1 MSHFKI
7 EQIAAVLDQAEIAF
21 TNSSLWM
28 LFTLA
33 VIWIFMWGGMKRSLI
48 PGRWQLA
55 VESVTG
61 FIDNMLVTN
70 IGPAGKKYVP
80 YIFTIFIFIL
90 FANLLGLVPIG
101 FTGAHPFTVTSH
113 ILVTGVMAV
122 MSFSIVLA
130 VGFWKHKL
138 KFFTLFVPNG
148 TPLPMVP
155 LLFLIELVSFM
166 VRPFSLALR
175 LFIAM
180 TAGHVLL
187 KVFASFVISGA
198 RGPRSYP
205 SIPSAS
211 RSSDMSVKIAINGFG
226 RIGRNI
232 LRSALQEGL
241 GDLDVVA
248 INDLTD
254 ATTLA
259 HLFSSDSVHGRFDG
273 TVEVDGNDLV
283 IDGER
288 FTVLS
293 ERDPSRL
300 PWSDLDVD
308 IVFEATG
315 LFRKRPD
322 AQKHLDAGAKK
333 VVVTAPAVD
342 PDITMVL
349 GVNDGDYD
357 PSTHNIISNASC
369 TTNCVAPVVKVL
381 LDAFGFKNGLM
392 TTVHSYTND
401 QSILDL
407 PHKDLRRARAAA
419 VSIIPTTTGA
429 AKATGLVLPAVKGKI
444 DGMAMRV
451 PTPNVSIVDLVA
463 NVEKETNVEEVNAAM
478 RSASEGALAGILGY
492 EETPLVSVDYI
503 GDPRSSIVDGLFTS
517 VVDGNLVKVVSWYD
531 NEWGYSSRCVAL
543 ARRIGEHL

>member
-1 MSHFKI
+1 
-7 EQIAAVLDQAEIAF
+7 
-21 TNSSLWM
+21 
-28 LFTLA
+28 
-33 VIWIFMWGGMKRSLI
+33 
-48 PGRWQLA
+48 
-55 VESVTG
+55 
-61 FIDNMLVTN
+61 
-70 IGPAGKKYVP
+70 
-80 YIFTIFIFIL
+80 
-90 FANLLGLVPIG
+90 
-101 FTGAHPFTVTSH
+101 
-113 ILVTGVMAV
+113 
-122 MSFSIVLA
+122 
-130 VGFWKHKL
+130 
-138 KFFTLFVPNG
+138 
-148 TPLPMVP
+148 
-155 LLFLIELVSFM
+155 
-166 VRPFSLALR
+166 
-175 LFIAM
+175 
-180 TAGHVLL
+180 
-187 KVFASFVISGA
+187 
-198 RGPRSYP
+198 
-205 SIPSAS
+205 
-211 RSSDMSVKIAINGFG
+211 MSVKIAINGFG

-259 HLFSSDSVHGRFDG
+259 HLFSYDSVHGRFDG

-349 GVNDGDYD
+349 GVNDRDYD

-531 NEWGYSSRCVAL
+531 NEWGYSSRCVDL